1 MKTGF
6 VEKLIERVDRLEP
19 EEVQAS
25 LVRLLREK
33 GFLERVFDALQE
45 GVIVLDR
52 AGRIAYIN
60 GAACRLFG
68 LEAKESVGME
78 IDARLKGLNWESLA
92 RAGKVVSRDL
102 EVFYPENRYLN
113 FYVAP
118 IEEGEGSE
126 GTMLGHVMIVRDI
139 TKDRRVEEEKIESER
154 LSALT
159 MLAAG
164 VAHELG
170 NPLNSLTIH
179 LQLMERKLANLPED
193 VRGSLEELVGI
204 SRDEIKRL
212 DFTISQ
218 FLGAIRPTQPQLEL
232 TDVNQLVEESVRFLE
247 VEMADRKIVIDLDL
261 GVGLPLLPMDRNQFK
276 QAIYNLVKNGA
287 EAIGDR
293 GTIRVET
300 AATEY
305 NVIVRVEDDGAGI
318 SAEEMGSLGQ
328 PYFTTKERGT
338 GLGLLIVRRIVREHG
353 GEIEFESE
361 EGQGTR
367 VTVYLPTVEKRVRF
381 LESGELTPEEEAVVG
396 LQESEAE
403 GGPKP
408 AKGRVVG
415 DRSGEDKGGA
425 EEDVGA

>member
-52 AGRIAYIN
+52 AGRIAYLN

-126 GTMLGHVMIVRDI
+126 GQMLGHVMIVRDI

-179 LQLMERKLANLPED
+179 LQLMERKLAKVPEEA
-193 VRGSLEELVGI
+193 RESLEELVGI

-247 VEMADRKIVIDLDL
+247 VEMADRKIAIDLDL
-261 GVGLPLLPMDRNQFK
+261 GAGLPLLPMDRDQFK

-287 EAIGDR
+287 EAIGDS
-293 GTIRVET
+293 GTIRVAT

-305 NVIVRVEDDGAGI
+305 NVIIRVEDDGAGI
-318 SAEEMGSLGQ
+318 SAEDMGSLGQ
-328 PYFTTKERGT
+328 PYFTTKQRGT

-353 GEIEFESE
+353 GEMEFESE
-361 EGQGTR
+361 EGKGTR
-367 VTVYLPTVEKRVRF
+367 VTLFLPTVEKRVRF
-381 LESGELTPEEEAVVG
+381 LESGDLTAEEEAVVE
-396 LQESEAE
+396 LQEGEAK
-403 GGPKP
+403 GRTKR
-408 AKGRVVG
+408 AVGRVVG
-415 DRSGEDKGGA
+415 DESGEV
-425 EEDVGA
+425 EEEESE